1 VLTVTVSLMTAS
13 PEERSPEQIAHETAM
28 SEVAETLMN
37 IEQAQRRADRARRQV
52 ALLGRD
58 PNVEQALTAAL
69 AALEQTHRTLFQDAY
84 FGGDQQ
90 RLV

>member
-1 VLTVTVSLMTAS
+1 MA
-13 PEERSPEQIAHETAM
+13 
-28 SEVAETLMN
+28 EVAETLMN
-37 IEQAQRRADRARRQV
+37 IERAQRRADRARRQV

-58 PNVEQALTAAL
+58 ASVEKAPA
-69 AALEQTHRTLFQDAY
+69 AALESLEHTHRTLFQDAY